1 MTQELWGQITQLGLA
16 AMLVAVFL
24 VMLMRGDI
32 RLGREYTTLE
42 KDRDFWR
49 EAAMRVQQ
57 HAGTAVTVAERVTG
71 ERASQ

>member
-1 MTQELWGQITQLGLA
+1 MTPELWSQITQLGLA
-16 AMLVAVFL
+16 AMLVALFL
-24 VMLMRGDI
+24 VALDRKKI
-32 RLGREYTTLE
+32 RLGREFDLME
-42 KDRDFWR
+42 QERDFWR